1 MEQKLEEEINSYKY
15 QLDGDFTDDD
25 IFKADEE
32 QPTGPFG
39 QIRLE
44 RGNPCKMIKEV
55 FVGFKRWSERYI
67 GNCDGQ
73 FTHRHQV
80 NRCLKFYNEFRNA
93 AETAGLCD
101 I

>member
-1 MEQKLEEEINSYKY
+1 MNSYKY
-15 QLDGDFTDDD
+15 QLDGEFSDDE
-25 IFKADEE
+25 IFENENSDA
-32 QPTGPFG
+32 PAPGPFG

-80 NRCLKFYNEFRNA
+80 NRCLKFYNEFRTA
-93 AETAGLCD
+93 AEVGGLCD
-101 I
+101 IF